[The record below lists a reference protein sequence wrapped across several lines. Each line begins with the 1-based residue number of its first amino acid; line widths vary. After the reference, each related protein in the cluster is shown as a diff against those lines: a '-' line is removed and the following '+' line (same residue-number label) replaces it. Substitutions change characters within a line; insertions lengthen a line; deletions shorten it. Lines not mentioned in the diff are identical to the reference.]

1 MGIAYLDLQVENPA
15 ASDMSESVRGLIDSG
30 AIYSAI
36 PAATLERLGIEPKGE
51 QAFTLADGS
60 TIRRK
65 KGVALFRYGDRF
77 GGADVIFG
85 EAGDSA
91 LIGVTTL
98 EVLGL
103 AFNPLAREL
112 YPLPMMMATTTHNAA
127 NR

>member
-1 MGIAYLDLQVENPA
+1 MGLTHLDLQVENPA

-36 PAATLERLGIEPKGE
+36 PTATLERLGIEPKGE

-85 EAGDSA
+85 EDGDSA
-91 LIGVTTL
+91 LIGATTL
-98 EVLGL
+98 EALGL

-112 YPLPMMMATTTHNAA
+112 YPLPMMMAAA
-127 NR
+127 R

>member
-1 MGIAYLDLQVENPA
+1 MRLPVLDLQIENPA
-15 ASDMSESVRGLIDSG
+15 AADMSESVRALIDTG

-36 PAATLERLGIEPKGE
+36 PTETLERLGIEPKGE

-65 KGVALFRYGDRF
+65 KGVALFRYGERF

-98 EVLGL
+98 KALGL

-112 YPLPMMMATTTHNAA
+112 YPLPTILAA
-127 NR
+127 AR

>member
-1 MGIAYLDLQVENPA
+1 MGLTYLDLQIENPA
-15 ASDMSESVRGLIDSG
+15 ASDMSESVRALIDTG

-91 LIGVTTL
+91 LIGATTL
-98 EVLGL
+98 EALGL

-112 YPLPMMMATTTHNAA
+112 YPLPTILAA
-127 NR
+127 AR

>member
-1 MGIAYLDLQVENPA
+1 MMRLPVLDLQIENPA
-15 ASDMSESVRGLIDSG
+15 AADMSESVRALIDTG

-36 PAATLERLGIEPKGE
+36 PTETLERLGIEPKGE

-65 KGVALFRYGDRF
+65 KGVALFRYGERF

-98 EVLGL
+98 KALGL

-112 YPLPMMMATTTHNAA
+112 YPLPTILAA
-127 NR
+127 AR

>member
-1 MGIAYLDLQVENPA
+1 MGLAYLDLQVENPA
-15 ASDMSESVRGLIDSG
+15 AADMSESVRALIDSG

-36 PAATLERLGIEPKGE
+36 PTATLERLGIEPKGE

-98 EVLGL
+98 EALGL

-112 YPLPMMMATTTHNAA
+112 YPRPMIMAAA
-127 NR
+127 R

>member
-15 ASDMSESVRGLIDSG
+15 TADMSESARGLIDSG
-30 AIYSAI
+30 AIYSSI
-36 PAATLERLGIEPKGE
+36 PAVTLDRLIIEPKGE

-98 EVLGL
+98 EALGL

-112 YPLPMMMATTTHNAA
+112 YPLPMMMAAA
-127 NR
+127 G

>member
-1 MGIAYLDLQVENPA
+1 MGLTYLDLQVENPA
-15 ASDMSESVRGLIDSG
+15 AADTSESVRGLIDSG

-36 PAATLERLGIEPKGE
+36 PTATLERLGIEPKGE

-85 EAGDSA
+85 ESGDSA
-91 LIGVTTL
+91 LIGATTL
-98 EVLGL
+98 KALGL

-112 YPLPMMMATTTHNAA
+112 YPLPMIMAAA
-127 NR
+127 HPRRA